1 LYSYRSAIVLCS
13 RVPAARVYGRAWG
26 LRATLPSRE
35 FAINQAWCTAEA
47 IAADLIAWLQILGLD
62 PELATAEPKRLR
74 YRVLHT
80 AASL

>member
-1 LYSYRSAIVLCS
+1 MFARPRHPCIWPRS
-13 RVPAARVYGRAWG
+13 WG

-35 FAINQAWCTAEA
+35 FAINQAWCTAGA
-47 IAADLIAWLQILGLD
+47 IAAELIAWLQILGLD